1 MAQKNQ
7 NQSFNVLNDT
17 IDSYRIRQS
26 VYYEPQGN
34 EVVLVLTAYAN
45 NIPFVLKGPTGS
57 GKSTLVEHCVYLL
70 GVGFN
75 EFEAHY
81 KKKLSKNKDPI
92 SNKTVFEKIVDKCT
106 AEQVQF
112 RTFGFPLITI
122 NGHEDLDA
130 DTLKGRH
137 YLMDEEVVWLNGPA
151 YLAAKQGAFLY
162 FDEPAEA
169 RPDTLVVLHEL
180 TDHRHQLT
188 IERLGLTQKVAPSF
202 GFGMSYNDRYQDPR
216 KEFKPSTAQ
225 RFIHVPL
232 AYPKEEDLEIKIV
245 MTKTGLDQKTIRS
258 LVSIARGTRTIAE
271 KRELKEGA
279 STREIIYAAQLI
291 NDGISPKEAALVTL
305 CHPLTRQAT
314 TQNAIE
320 DLIKNHFK

>member
-1 MAQKNQ
+1 MTATTPSE
-7 NQSFNVLNDT
+7 SFKVLNDN
-17 IDSYRIRQS
+17 IDSYRISQS
-26 VYYEPQGN
+26 VYYQPQAN
-34 EVVLVLTAYAN
+34 EVVLILTAYAN

-70 GVGFN
+70 GTGF
-75 EFEAHY
+75 EQLETQY
-81 KKKLSKNKDPI
+81 KKALTKAKDPK
-92 SNKTVFEKIVDKCT
+92 SRKTVFEKIMDKCNKER
-106 AEQVQF
+106 AVFKRE
-112 RTFGFPLITI
+112 GFPLITI

-137 YLMDEEVVWLNGPA
+137 YLLNDEVVWLNGPA
-151 YLAAKQGAFLY
+151 FLAAKYGAFLY

-180 TDHRHQLT
+180 TDHRQQLT
-188 IERLGLTQKVAPSF
+188 LERLGLTQKAASSF
-202 GFGMSYNDRYQDPR
+202 GFGMSYNDRYQDPK

-232 AYPKEEDLEIKIV
+232 AYPKDEALEIKIV
-245 MTKTGLDQKTIRS
+245 TDKTGLDPKIAKS
-258 LVSIARGTRTIAE
+258 LVSIARGTRTLAE

-291 NDGISPKEAALVTL
+291 NDGISPKEAAQVTL